1 MIRCLLFDLDHTLL
15 PYSLSLE
22 ELEEPWLDA
31 IATYFAHLVTPDV
44 FKPAFMAGIE
54 AMDSNRGG
62 GPTNFETFTRALC
75 SRIDISPSQL
85 EKMID
90 GYFETEFPKFKYSAK
105 PSVYARSIMS
115 LSFESDIEVVIATG
129 FQAPLGAA
137 ELRLGW
143 AGVPASEYSYKFIAT
158 WNNMHASKPH
168 PEFYEEI
175 LGHIDR
181 KAEECL
187 MIGDNWEGEIVP
199 ATKIGI
205 PSWWIEKQGKEPPRG
220 LALLMGIGQL
230 QDLYEWLKNSI
241 S

>member
-22 ELEEPWLDA
+22 EMAESWNDS
-31 IATYFAHLVTPDV
+31 IATYFSHLATPDD
-44 FKPAFMAGIE
+44 FMPAFMAGIE

-62 GPTNFETFTRALC
+62 GPTNDETFTLAFR
-75 SRIDISPSQL
+75 SRIDITPFQL
-85 EKMID
+85 EKMMD
-90 GYFETEFPKFKYSAK
+90 GYFETEFPKFKCFAR
-105 PSVYARSIMS
+105 PSVYARRILS
-115 LSFESDIEVVIATG
+115 LSFENDIEVVIATG
-129 FQAPLGAA
+129 FQAPLAVA

-143 AGVPASEYSYKFIAT
+143 AGVPASEFNYKFIAT
-158 WNNMHASKPH
+158 SHNMHASKPH

-175 LGHIDR
+175 LGHIDI

-187 MIGDNWEGEIVP
+187 MIGDDWEGEIVP

-205 PSWWIEKQGKEPPRG
+205 PSWWIEEQGVEPPDG
-220 LALLMGIGQL
+220 ITLLRGIGKL
-230 QDLYEWLKNSI
+230 RDLYEWLKNTI